1 MHFELSNIWIFE
13 YCVFSA
19 VPPEVSPSDGVTSK
33 AINVG
38 DSASISFT
46 VVNEPV
52 PPVNRE
58 GIQWVFMGSSGTVN
72 LSCTSTPKYTFSNDC
87 LSLTLNSTEGSDAGL
102 YLVSLTTDAG
112 TGMGSVGLS
121 FSGGEL

>member
-1 MHFELSNIWIFE
+1 M
-13 YCVFSA
+13 
-19 VPPEVSPSDGVTSK
+19 PPEVSPSDGVTSK
-33 AINVG
+33 AITVG

-52 PPVNRE
+52 PPVTRE

-87 LSLTLNSTEGSDAGL
+87 LSLTVKSTKGRDAGL

-112 TGMGSVGLS
+112 TGMGSVGIE
-121 FSGGEL
+121 GEL